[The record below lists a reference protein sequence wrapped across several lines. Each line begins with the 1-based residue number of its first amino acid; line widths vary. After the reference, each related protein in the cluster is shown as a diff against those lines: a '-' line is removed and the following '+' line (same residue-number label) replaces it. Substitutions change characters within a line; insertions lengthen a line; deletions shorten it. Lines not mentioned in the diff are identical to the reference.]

1 MKNIGDFNEY
11 FFRKQFERCYLGTFN
26 IWGMYYN
33 DYKGVTIVGDS
44 ELCNNI
50 HLACHA
56 ELKNNEWIIVWELTD
71 GQKNGRREILEKER
85 YSEYLS
91 EQEEWTVSNLT
102 LFISKTI
109 KENTIRERW
118 E

>member
-1 MKNIGDFNEY
+1 
-11 FFRKQFERCYLGTFN
+11 
-26 IWGMYYN
+26 MYYN

-44 ELCNNI
+44 ELCNSI

-56 ELKNNEWIIVWELTD
+56 ELKKDEWRIVWELTD
-71 GQKNGRREILEKER
+71 GQKNGRREILEKKQ

-91 EQEEWTVSNLT
+91 EQEEWALSNLT

-109 KENTIRERW
+109 YENTIRERW

>member
-1 MKNIGDFNEY
+1 
-11 FFRKQFERCYLGTFN
+11 
-26 IWGMYYN
+26 MYYN
-33 DYKGVTIVGDS
+33 DYKGVTIVGAS

-50 HLACHA
+50 HLYCHA
-56 ELKNNEWIIVWELTD
+56 EFKKNEWKIVWELTD
-71 GQKNGRREILEKER
+71 GKINGYREILEKER

-91 EQEEWTVSNLT
+91 EKEEWSVSNLT

-109 KENTIRERW
+109 KENTTRERW

>member
-1 MKNIGDFNEY
+1 M
-11 FFRKQFERCYLGTFN
+11 
-26 IWGMYYN
+26 
-33 DYKGVTIVGDS
+33 
-44 ELCNNI
+44 
-50 HLACHA
+50 
-56 ELKNNEWIIVWELTD
+56 WELTD

-91 EQEEWTVSNLT
+91 EQEEWSVSNLT

-109 KENTIRERW
+109 YENTTREHW

>member
-1 MKNIGDFNEY
+1 
-11 FFRKQFERCYLGTFN
+11 
-26 IWGMYYN
+26 MYYN

-44 ELCNNI
+44 ELCNSI

-56 ELKNNEWIIVWELTD
+56 ELKKDEWRIVWELTD

-91 EQEEWTVSNLT
+91 EKEEWSVSNLT

-109 KENTIRERW
+109 YENTIRERW

>member
-1 MKNIGDFNEY
+1 
-11 FFRKQFERCYLGTFN
+11 
-26 IWGMYYN
+26 MYYN

-56 ELKNNEWIIVWELTD
+56 EFKINEWRIVWELTD
-71 GQKNGRREILEKER
+71 GKINGYREILEKER

-91 EQEEWTVSNLT
+91 EQEEWSVSNLA

-109 KENTIRERW
+109 FENTIRERW

>member
-1 MKNIGDFNEY
+1 MKNKGDFNEY
-11 FFRKQFERCYLGTFN
+11 FFRKQFERCYLGTFI

-33 DYKGVTIVGDS
+33 DYKGVTIVGES
-44 ELCNNI
+44 EPCNSI

-56 ELKNNEWIIVWELTD
+56 EFKKDEWKIVWELTD
-71 GQKNGRREILEKER
+71 GKINGYREILEKER

-91 EQEEWTVSNLT
+91 EQEEWSVSNLA

-109 KENTIRERW
+109 YENTTRERW

>member
-1 MKNIGDFNEY
+1 
-11 FFRKQFERCYLGTFN
+11 
-26 IWGMYYN
+26 MYYN

-50 HLACHA
+50 HLYCHA
-56 ELKNNEWIIVWELTD
+56 EFKKNEWKIVWELSD
-71 GQKNGRREILEKER
+71 GQKNGYREILEKEQ

-91 EQEEWTVSNLT
+91 EQEECSVSNLT
-102 LFISKTI
+102 VFISQTI
-109 KENTIRERW
+109 YENTIRKRW

>member
-1 MKNIGDFNEY
+1 
-11 FFRKQFERCYLGTFN
+11 
-26 IWGMYYN
+26 MYHN
-33 DYKGVTIVGDS
+33 DYKGLTIVGDS
-44 ELCNNI
+44 ELCNSI
-50 HLACHA
+50 HLACHS
-56 ELKNNEWIIVWELTD
+56 ELKNNEWRIVWELTD

-91 EQEEWTVSNLT
+91 EQEEWSVSNLT

-109 KENTIRERW
+109 YENTTREHW

>member
-1 MKNIGDFNEY
+1 
-11 FFRKQFERCYLGTFN
+11 
-26 IWGMYYN
+26 MYHN
-33 DYKGVTIVGDS
+33 DYKGLTIVGDS
-44 ELCNNI
+44 ELCNSI

-56 ELKNNEWIIVWELTD
+56 ELKNNEWRIVWELTD
-71 GQKNGRREILEKER
+71 GQKNGRREILEKEQ

-91 EQEEWTVSNLT
+91 EKEEWSVSNLT

-109 KENTIRERW
+109 FENTIRERW

>member
-11 FFRKQFERCYLGTFN
+11 FFRKQFENCQLGTFN

-44 ELCNNI
+44 ELCNSI

-56 ELKNNEWIIVWELTD
+56 EFKKDGWKIVWELTD
-71 GQKNGRREILEKER
+71 GQKNGHREILKKQR

-91 EQEEWTVSNLT
+91 EQEEWSVSNLT

-109 KENTIRERW
+109 EENVIRERW

>member
-1 MKNIGDFNEY
+1 
-11 FFRKQFERCYLGTFN
+11 
-26 IWGMYYN
+26 MYYN

-50 HLACHA
+50 HLYCHA
-56 ELKNNEWIIVWELTD
+56 EFKKNEWKIVWELTD
-71 GQKNGRREILEKER
+71 GKINGYREILEKEQ

-91 EQEEWTVSNLT
+91 EEEEWSVSNLT

-109 KENTIRERW
+109 KENTTRERW

>member
-1 MKNIGDFNEY
+1 
-11 FFRKQFERCYLGTFN
+11 
-26 IWGMYYN
+26 MYHN
-33 DYKGVTIVGDS
+33 DYKGLTIVGDS
-44 ELCNNI
+44 ELCNSI

-56 ELKNNEWIIVWELTD
+56 ELKNNEWKIVWELTD
-71 GQKNGRREILEKER
+71 GQKNGRREILEKEQ

-91 EQEEWTVSNLT
+91 EQEECSVSNLT

-109 KENTIRERW
+109 FENTIRERW

>member
-1 MKNIGDFNEY
+1 
-11 FFRKQFERCYLGTFN
+11 
-26 IWGMYYN
+26 MYYN

-44 ELCNNI
+44 ELCNSI

-56 ELKNNEWIIVWELTD
+56 ELKKDEWRIVWELTD
-71 GQKNGRREILEKER
+71 GQKNGRREILEKEQ
-85 YSEYLS
+85 YHEYLS
-91 EQEEWTVSNLT
+91 EQEEWSVSNLI

-109 KENTIRERW
+109 EENIARERW

>member
-1 MKNIGDFNEY
+1 MKNIGNFNEY

-44 ELCNNI
+44 ELCNSL
-50 HLACHA
+50 HLYCHA
-56 ELKNNEWIIVWELTD
+56 EFKNNEWIIVWELTD
-71 GQKNGRREILEKER
+71 GQKNGRREILENEQ

-91 EQEEWTVSNLT
+91 EQEEQSVSNLT
-102 LFISKTI
+102 LFISQTI
-109 KENTIRERW
+109 YENIIRERW

>member
-1 MKNIGDFNEY
+1 MKNIGNFNEY
-11 FFRKQFERCYLGTFN
+11 FFRKQFEKCYLGTFN

-33 DYKGVTIVGDS
+33 DYKGVTIVGAS

-50 HLACHA
+50 HLYCHA
-56 ELKNNEWIIVWELTD
+56 EFKNNEWRIVWELSD
-71 GQKNGRREILEKER
+71 GLNGYREILEKER

-91 EQEEWTVSNLT
+91 EKEEWSVSNLT

-109 KENTIRERW
+109 YENTTREHW

>member
-1 MKNIGDFNEY
+1 
-11 FFRKQFERCYLGTFN
+11 
-26 IWGMYYN
+26 MYYN

-44 ELCNNI
+44 ELCNSI

-56 ELKNNEWIIVWELTD
+56 ELKKDEWRIVWELTD
-71 GQKNGRREILEKER
+71 GQKNGRREILEKEQ

-91 EQEEWTVSNLT
+91 EQEEWSVSNLT

-109 KENTIRERW
+109 EENTSREHW